1 MKTLKQC
8 GIDYIARAIDIIYS
22 TKADKGEIRRINVNV
37 APLRVEEYRRL
48 KSAGIGTYQLFQET
62 YHLPTYKKHPTGPK
76 SNYDYRL
83 SALSRDGGVG

>member
-1 MKTLKQC
+1 MAGEDPKQC

-62 YHLPTYKKHPTGPK
+62 YHLPHLQAGTHNRPQEQ
-76 SNYDYRL
+76 L
-83 SALSRDGGVG
+83 